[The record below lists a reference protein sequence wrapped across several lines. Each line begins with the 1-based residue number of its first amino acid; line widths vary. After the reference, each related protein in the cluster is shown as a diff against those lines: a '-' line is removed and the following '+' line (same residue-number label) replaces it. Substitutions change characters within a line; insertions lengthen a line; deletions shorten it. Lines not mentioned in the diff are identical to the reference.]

1 MPGGKP
7 FSIILFAIFVD
18 IVGFGIIIPLLP
30 FLTIAYG
37 GDAIVG
43 AWLMGIYSL
52 MTFLGGPLWGR
63 LSDKI
68 GRRPTLIATFFGST
82 CAYIL
87 LAFSDSL
94 EMLFFARAFAGLM
107 AGNVGIAMAATADLT
122 TPQERGKALGLVGA
136 AFGFGFSIGPAIGAL
151 LSGEAGAPS
160 ILMPGLISAGASLC
174 AMMLTFLW
182 FPETKAKEDKTLVKE
197 KIPAKAAYKAIIL
210 PYANL
215 FVLMIVLVASMAQSS
230 SFFISPWWA
239 QSVLGW
245 HQYEVGFLLMAA
257 GIIIAVIQS
266 TMVAPMF
273 RRFGEARTLAI
284 GNVIQMIGCI
294 MLMLPAGT
302 YQAYIALPLI
312 YAGLTFTFPALNAL
326 ISKRTPSNLQ
336 GTALGFSQGISSLGR
351 LIGPLTASSLFEY
364 YTPVTPFMMIGAFGI
379 IIIGWAIWDT
389 NQRPHMREEHL

>member
-7 FSIILFAIFVD
+7 FAIILFAIFVD

-68 GRRPTLIATFFGST
+68 GRRPTLIATFFGSFS
-82 CAYIL
+82 AYIL

-94 EMLFFARAFAGLM
+94 EMLFIARAFAGLM

-122 TPQERGKALGLVGA
+122 TPQERGKALGLIGA
-136 AFGFGFSIGPAIGAL
+136 AFGLGFAVGPGIGAL
-151 LSGEAGAPS
+151 LSGEAGTPS
-160 ILMPGLISAGASLC
+160 ILMPGLVSAAASFA
-174 AMMLTFLW
+174 AMLLTFLW
-182 FPETKAKEDKTLVKE
+182 FPETMKKDDPAEKKI
-197 KIPAKAAYKAIIL
+197 KIPARMAYKQIIL

-215 FVLMIVLVASMAQSS
+215 FVFMIVMVASMAQSS

-239 QSVLGW
+239 QAVLNW
-245 HQYEVGFLLMAA
+245 TQYEVGFLLMSA
-257 GIIIAVIQS
+257 GIIVAVVQA
-266 TMVAPMF
+266 TTVGPMF
-273 RRFGEARTLAI
+273 RIFGEAKTLAI
-284 GNVIQMIGCI
+284 GNVIQIIGCI
-294 MLMLPAGT
+294 ILMFEAGP
-302 YQAYIALPLI
+302 YQAFIALPLI

-326 ISKRTPSNLQ
+326 ISKRTPSNVQ
-336 GTALGFSQGISSLGR
+336 GTALGLSQGLSSLGR
-351 LIGPLTASSLFEY
+351 VLGPLAVSGLFER
-364 YTPVTPFMMIGAFGI
+364 YTPVTPFMLVGIFGVI
-379 IIIGWAIWDT
+379 IILWAMWDIS
-389 NQRPHMREEHL
+389 QHPHRREEHL